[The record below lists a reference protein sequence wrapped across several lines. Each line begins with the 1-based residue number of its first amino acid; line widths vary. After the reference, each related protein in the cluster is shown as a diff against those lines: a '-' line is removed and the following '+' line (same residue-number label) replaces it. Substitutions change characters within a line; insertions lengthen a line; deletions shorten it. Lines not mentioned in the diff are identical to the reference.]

1 MNASLQITQID
12 VRQAQELSELA
23 KHIYIPHY
31 PYLWEAGGVDWYIH
45 EFAYPLHKIHSELAD
60 PNNLHYIAYLNDQ
73 AVGYLKINICTKAKN
88 FDAQSTMELERIYI
102 DVNCIQKGV
111 GSELMQFV
119 IDLAIQYQK
128 KELVLKAMDSAK
140 KALQFYQKHG
150 FEIVSDFRLPDA
162 VFTLMKPEFRG
173 MLILKRSVL

>member
-1 MNASLQITQID
+1 MNSSLQIKQINIQ
-12 VRQAQELSELA
+12 QALELSELA
-23 KHIYIPHY
+23 KKIYIPHY
-31 PYLWEAGGVDWYIH
+31 P
-45 EFAYPLHKIHSELAD
+45 LHKIEAEIAD
-60 PNNLHYIAYLNDQ
+60 TNNLHFIAYLNDQ
-73 AVGYLKINICTKAKN
+73 AIGYLKINICTKAKN

-119 IDLAIQYQK
+119 IDLATQYQK
-128 KELVLKAMDSAK
+128 KELVLKAMDSAE

-150 FEIVSDFRLPDA
+150 FEVVSNFRLPDA

-173 MLILKRSVL
+173 MLILKRQLQ